1 MVEDD
6 LNGKVQ
12 DTQGQSNDEIAALA
26 KGGKTNV
33 FGFALRLAARIPFL
47 FIIGWLYT
55 KEDVGRFAYAV
66 LVVEFTAQLSAIGLR
81 RGLAELLSND
91 DREPANVIVD
101 GLFLGLLASSIGVII
116 LVAFPQIMFQNS
128 QVNGMDRFFP
138 LIIFIIVSTEISLA
152 ALAYKFDIASAVRA
166 RAIVEPWMLC
176 ISALILFYIVPRD
189 GLIIAY
195 LIAMSSALI
204 AALIPLY
211 RRFGLPQQWRMNP
224 LKLWQT
230 ARRNAPLALTDAIEW
245 GSRRM
250 DLAILGLFVSPSI
263 VGTYYILQ
271 QIASI
276 PQKLKTSFDPILGPV
291 ITRCVKEKRYKDI
304 AKQVGQVGFWI
315 IAFQTA
321 LALGFGITG
330 QSVLPV
336 VGDSNIEDGLLI
348 SGFALALIF
357 LLVAEV
363 VAATAVVSES
373 ALIYM
378 ARHRNLM
385 ISLSVLGLQAALSF
399 LFIYMVDYWG
409 IAAPENNLYYA
420 ASVALALALS
430 LAVSSF
436 IKLRFL
442 ERLLGTPIKIF
453 RPALFWGIAVA
464 IIIGQFVT
472 KMPTWFEL
480 SIGEVIILG
489 VYGFIIWTRGFG
501 PEDRVLFKKNRKIV
515 DAHKDAANPLK

>member
-1 MVEDD
+1 MVEDS

-12 DTQGQSNDEIAALA
+12 DTQEQSSEEIAALA

-33 FGFALRLAARIPFL
+33 FGFILRLAARVPFL
-47 FIIGWLYT
+47 FIIGWLYS
-55 KEDVGRFAYAV
+55 KEDVGRFAYAI

-116 LVAFPQIMFQNS
+116 LIAFPQIMFQNS

-138 LIIFIIVSTEISLA
+138 LIIFVIVSTEISLA

-166 RAIVEPWMLC
+166 RAVVEPWMLC
-176 ISALILFYIVPRD
+176 ISALALYYIVPRD

-195 LIAMSSALI
+195 LIAMTSALI

-211 RRFGLPQQWRMNP
+211 RRYGLPQQWRFNP

-291 ITRCVKEKRYKDI
+291 ITRCIKEKRYKDI

-330 QSVLPV
+330 ESVLPV
-336 VGDSNIEDGLLI
+336 VGDSDIEDGLLI
-348 SGFALALIF
+348 SGFALALVF
-357 LLVAEV
+357 LLIAEV

-378 ARHRNLM
+378 ARHRNLI
-385 ISLSVLGLQAALSF
+385 ISLSVLALQAALSF
-399 LFIYMVDYWG
+399 LFIYLVEISN
-409 IAAPENNLYYA
+409 IAAPEHNIYYA
-420 ASVALALALS
+420 ASVAMALAIS
-430 LAVSSF
+430 LAISSF
-436 IKLRFL
+436 VKLRFL
-442 ERLLGTPIKIF
+442 EKLLETPIQIF
-453 RPALFWGIAVA
+453 RPALFWGIAVT
-464 IIIGQFVT
+464 ILVGQFVIRT
-472 KMPTWFEL
+472 PTWFEL
-480 SIGEVIILG
+480 SFGEIIILG
-489 VYGFIIWTRGFG
+489 VYGYVIWTRGFG
-501 PEDRVLFKKNRKIV
+501 PEDRVLFKKNNKV
-515 DAHKDAANPLK
+515 APKQNEMTTPPK